1 MPIKKKLETF
11 DSPIVFMHP
20 HHSPTLLIITA
31 DHTLY
36 FYDTSTHIKEK
47 ILRLKVAEDAL
58 LLYAFDPNTGRLIF
72 GSNQSTILNLID
84 FKEKKIEQRFE
95 LDQQYPTAIAFAPDG
110 LHFICGTDQGRVHVW
125 RTESNSLVARLH
137 SYPEYASFYTKPK
150 INYVSAL
157 VFDGN
162 WVATSGYGGSI
173 VMTDYQSQRQS
184 KRFHLGALKNHS
196 LLFCNHD
203 LIVGNQEGT
212 LLKVDR
218 EGKYPNQRLSTSLG
232 AIVHLQKIGLDPYI
246 LAVSKQQS
254 VALVNAETMKM
265 INEHYIVLDHPITAV
280 CKDNAYLYLSTLSG
294 ELYQCDLQPLKRLE
308 ELIASKAYA
317 EAYRYCEEEPLL
329 KKNQLYQMLESLY
342 HQTYDKARHLLEK
355 DETSQAKA
363 MLERF
368 EPIKSKE
375 NAVLINAFSYMK
387 RFSYL
392 FENQKLSPF
401 YGLAEHYPLLQ
412 STALYLRTE
421 KLWSEKF
428 TKAQKLMMIG
438 KSKEAQAELEPFW
451 SVSSKYPFIQLLL
464 HQIDLL
470 KEYSKA
476 IHTQDY
482 RQLNQLTQRYPIL
495 RKFPSYNQLINE
507 AGERISAI
515 TQAIK
520 NKAFDHAQL
529 LLSELREVV
538 QYEDKYIQLHQFF
551 TQALNLN
558 HAILHHHWN
567 SAYQL
572 LDAHPDLV
580 ILPWAEELEI
590 QWHQKLL
597 QCETYAVQGDL
608 PSIKKELE
616 NLIHLPNRNE
626 RIGDILRMA
635 YRIQLKKLL
644 TQNSSLFLSGAGNY
658 CDLFGIDT
666 ELRQLLK
673 EAKREKIDILLGQEH
688 LHPKKWDHWL
698 LYARKLPDSIA

>member
-1 MPIKKKLETF
+1 MPIKKNLETF

-20 HHSPTLLIITA
+20 HHSPILFIITA

-36 FYDTSTHIKEK
+36 FYDTSTQSREK
-47 ILRLKVAEDAL
+47 ILHLKVAEDAL
-58 LLYAFDPNTGRLIF
+58 LLYAFDPHTARLIF

-84 FKEKKIEQRFE
+84 LKEKKLQKRFE

-110 LHFICGTDQGRVHVW
+110 LHFICGTDQGRVLLW
-125 RTESNSLVARLH
+125 RSEANSLVARLH

-157 VFDGN
+157 VFEGD
-162 WVATSGYGGSI
+162 WVATSGYGGNI
-173 VMTDYQSQRQS
+173 VMTDYQSQIQS

-196 LLFCNHD
+196 LLFFNHA
-203 LIVGNQEGT
+203 IIAGNQEGT

-232 AIVHLQKIGLDPYI
+232 AILHLQKIGLDPYI
-246 LAVSKQQS
+246 LAVTKQS
-254 VALVNAETMKM
+254 VALVNADTMKM

-280 CKDNAYLYLSTLSG
+280 CKENAYLYLSTLSG
-294 ELYQCDLQPLKRLE
+294 ELYQYDLQPLKHLE
-308 ELIASKAYA
+308 ELINSKAYA

-329 KKNQLYQMLESLY
+329 KENQIYQMLESFY

-355 DETSQAKA
+355 GETLQAKA
-363 MLERF
+363 ILERF

-375 NAVLINAFSYMK
+375 NAELMNAFSYMK

-401 YGLAEHYPLLQ
+401 YGLAERYPLLQ
-412 STALYLRTE
+412 STLLYQRTE

-438 KSKEAQAELEPFW
+438 KSKEAQTELEPFW

-470 KEYSKA
+470 KKYSQA
-476 IHTQDY
+476 IHAQDY
-482 RQLNQLTQRYPIL
+482 RQLNQLTQHYPIL

-538 QYEDKYIQLHQFF
+538 QYEEKYVQLHQFF
-551 TQALNLN
+551 TLALNLN

-572 LDAHPDLV
+572 LDAHPDLA
-580 ILPWAEELEI
+580 ILPWAEELEG

-608 PSIKKELE
+608 HSIKKELG

-635 YRIQLKKLL
+635 YRIQLTKLL
-644 TQNSSLFLSGAGNY
+644 TQDTALFLSGAENY

-673 EAKREKIDILLGQEH
+673 KAKREKIDILLGQEH
-688 LHPKKWDHWL
+688 LLPKKWDHWL
-698 LYARKLPDSIA
+698 LYSRKLPDSIA